1 MPLVIAASEE
11 ALEKERQKMQA
22 SPSSPSFKGD
32 DADQADDPDVVAAK
46 NMKPMLGFLPPLER
60 RDAHLLR
67 ARKSKYSKKTA
78 MRAMDGSL

>member
-1 MPLVIAASEE
+1 MPLILAASEE
-11 ALEKERQKMQA
+11 ALEQERQKVQA
-22 SPSSPSFKGD
+22 SPTSPSFKVD
-32 DADQADDPDVVAAK
+32 DAGQAEDPDVAAAK

-78 MRAMDGSL
+78 MRAMDGS